1 MELSIFRFHRWWFQ
15 TAGKGEERARCL
27 GDCCSASQPGG
38 SRLRRPSIVVR
49 RMETFTQPDSILP
62 ARSWWLISIFWI
74 NLKESVVFF
83 CQIKNYFPP
92 FECLRGLFSN
102 SNCSR
107 PRRWRT
113 VMGLMNRGSFDLI
126 RPLCPLVSCRK
137 FCSLCRKRRR
147 AKTFFFFF

>member
-15 TAGKGEERARCL
+15 KGKNGRRVWVIVAVRVSRVAADSEGLLLLWGEWKPSL
-27 GDCCSASQPGG
+27 SQIPSYQRGHGG
-38 SRLRRPSIVVR
+38 S
-49 RMETFTQPDSILP
+49 T
-62 ARSWWLISIFWI
+62 LISIFWI

-107 PRRWRT
+107 PRRWCT
-113 VMGLMNRGSFDLI
+113 VMGLMDRGSFDLI

-147 AKTFFFFF
+147 AKTIFFFF